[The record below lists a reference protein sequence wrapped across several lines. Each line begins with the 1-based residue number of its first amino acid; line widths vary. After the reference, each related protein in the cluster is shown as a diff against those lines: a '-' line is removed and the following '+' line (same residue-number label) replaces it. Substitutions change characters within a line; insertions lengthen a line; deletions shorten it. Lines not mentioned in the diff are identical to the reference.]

1 MCVLCF
7 EKLSAGKYEYVEHF
21 PTPRVIFHEV
31 HGPVT
36 CSGAVVHHFRLLYS
50 VMDGRH
56 TGPLNISVPS
66 FFFSGDGG
74 GTILVEIHP
83 WKPKRH

>member
-56 TGPLNISVPS
+56 TGLLNISVPS